1 MSGTCWN
8 QPGIGDLHRL
18 ILILWYLC
26 VGKTRGPQSKR
37 QMPSPQG
44 YCSFSQLPTDAVHYA
59 AWGELKVAAAVE
71 LVFGS
76 ANMRGKGKGV
86 AMLLRTLKKWA
97 CVYTIFG
104 CKTPLLSSAT
114 PLSLLTKAVGEM
126 LCCWSRIV
134 PWDQSEKVA
143 LKGVLQHSDS
153 WAAHG
158 YCRAPF
164 LCSAGWPAAASGLL
178 FPKWGYTYTSVS
190 VQVLSQGRNCIW
202 RRWSIF
208 LALLSQLGSDGLH
221 ISSAPDT
228 SCGL

>member
-1 MSGTCWN
+1 MLERHVALKAKDKCHHLRGTAVFLN
-8 QPGIGDLHRL
+8 
-18 ILILWYLC
+18 YLQ
-26 VGKTRGPQSKR
+26 VLSTTLLEESSKQQQQLSWFLVVQIWEGRGR
-37 QMPSPQG
+37 
-44 YCSFSQLPTDAVHYA
+44 
-59 AWGELKVAAAVE
+59 ELQCFWE
-71 LVFGS
+71 
-76 ANMRGKGKGV
+76 
-86 AMLLRTLKKWA
+86 LLRSEHMST
-97 CVYTIFG
+97 FG
-104 CKTPLLSSAT
+104 CKTPLLSSPT
-114 PLSLLTKAVGEM
+114 PLSLLIKAVGEM
-126 LCCWSRIV
+126 LRCWSRIV

-143 LKGVLQHSDS
+143 LKGVLQHPDS

-190 VQVLSQGRNCIW
+190 VQVLRQGRNCIW

-221 ISSAPDT
+221 ISSAPDI